1 MPKSTNSTPSG
12 FNEVPIHLQALNF
25 LQHIEK
31 FTLSKRARNTH
42 AASKSRYKFRKL
54 CQNVNA
60 WKANPDKH
68 LKDMKT
74 AWSEW
79 NIAGIRELRE
89 KPGTFLFMRAI
100 LTLTDDEESES
111 EASHKTEPPVTDIT
125 RIIPNTGPLYTSDAA
140 DDLTLL
146 ALVYLRDRTRQ
157 QLKTR
162 TRQRSTRDKEEW

>member
-1 MPKSTNSTPSG
+1 MSNRRSTMPKSTNSTPSG

-125 RIIPNTGPLYTSDAA
+125 RIIPNTEETESEKANVSANTAA
-140 DDLTLL
+140 TEL
-146 ALVYLRDRTRQ
+146 AKPNGTQD
-157 QLKTR
+157 
-162 TRQRSTRDKEEW
+162 